1 MILNIYTTKTHKN
14 TGGTFPQKLLPRY
27 HIISQSRNKET
38 KLCVIIEFSC
48 SLDTNLGR
56 KVKEK
61 LETYDALV
69 RNHQIFYLDY
79 KYEVAPIIIEAIGY
93 VPKTFISYL
102 KVIGFEEKRIKNFDQ
117 KTTSKIDF
125 RNCKDLQNIF
135 KF

>member
-27 HIISQSRNKET
+27 HIISQSWNKET

-93 VPKTFISYL
+93 VPKTFINYL
-102 KVIGFEEKRIKNFDQ
+102 NVIGFDEKES
-117 KTTSKIDF
+117 KTLTRKPQVKLIPETVKI
-125 RNCKDLQNIF
+125 CKTF
-135 KF
+135 